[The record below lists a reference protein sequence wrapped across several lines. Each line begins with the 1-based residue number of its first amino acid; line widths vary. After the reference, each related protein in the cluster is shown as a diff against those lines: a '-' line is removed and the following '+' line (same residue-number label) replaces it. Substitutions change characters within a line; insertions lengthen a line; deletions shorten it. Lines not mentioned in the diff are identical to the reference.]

1 MQTCVSQQYQ
11 RQCVTNR
18 TYTGTHS
25 MIHSSAGKPLHLK
38 FRKCSSSAGNGN
50 DKIQCD
56 EKNCKNTSGDT
67 QTENYKSLEDISES
81 DLKLAVKAT
90 LEEKDDDIENSNSMN
105 LSDIPGATTGSGK
118 KLAIVFT
125 CTVCNTRSAKKFS
138 EQAYLNGVVMVR
150 CPGCESLHL
159 IADRL
164 GFFEDRGDDGSGW
177 DIEKAMKN
185 MGENVKAVTN
195 DNVLELTMADLLGSD
210 KMKEIENNF
219 NKQEVS
225 SESNRKP

>member
-1 MQTCVSQQYQ
+1 
-11 RQCVTNR
+11 
-18 TYTGTHS
+18 
-25 MIHSSAGKPLHLK
+25 MIYSSAGKPLHL
-38 FRKCSSSAGNGN
+38 RCRECSSYTGNGSK
-50 DKIQCD
+50 KIQSD
-56 EKNCKNTSGDT
+56 EKNFKDNSRDT
-67 QTENYKSLEDISES
+67 QTDNYKSLEEISQS
-81 DLKLAVKAT
+81 DLKLAVEAS
-90 LEEKDDDIENSNSMN
+90 LEGKDDNSENSNSVN
-105 LSDIPGATTGSGK
+105 LSDIPGATSGSGK

-125 CTVCNTRSAKKFS
+125 CNVCNTRSAKKFS

-164 GFFEDRGDDGSGW
+164 GFFEDRGEDGSGW

-210 KMKEIENNF
+210 KMKEIENNYV
-219 NKQEVS
+219 KQEDP
-225 SESNRKP
+225 SESNRKT